1 MTAYGAAHHGADLR
15 YGESVVVVGTGERV
29 RTPSFARAMSAD
41 LVIAIDVQGEKLAEA
56 KRLGATHIVN
66 SVTDDA

>member
-1 MTAYGAAHHGADLR
+1 M
-15 YGESVVVVGTGERV
+15 VGTGERV